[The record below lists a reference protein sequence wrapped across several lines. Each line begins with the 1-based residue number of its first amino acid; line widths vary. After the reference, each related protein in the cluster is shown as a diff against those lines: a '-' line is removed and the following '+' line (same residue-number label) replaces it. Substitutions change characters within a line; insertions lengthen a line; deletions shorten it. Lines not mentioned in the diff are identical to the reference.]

1 MSELVR
7 SAAPRIEL
15 NAATT
20 AWQGEQ
26 TETLRRRAALVFLLL
41 AGLLTLLALLDA
53 FVLHT
58 GAIVTS
64 DISRWYWPLEWF
76 VPASLALAGFVVL
89 RWPDTTSRIEA
100 FVCTVLVVNILVSSW
115 SDAAFLAGSAP
126 TRTNGLVL
134 FVAAVLPWRV
144 KYQAIAAAVSAI
156 GYPLFVLATQ
166 SAIPEVA
173 ASWMQV
179 PEAARDR
186 AVQGAIAAALIAGA
200 SVVVTHVLYSVR
212 SELRKAQ
219 KLGNYVIDRDLGKGG
234 MGQVYVAHHALIRR
248 PTAVKVMNSDPTR
261 SEEMLGRFE
270 REVQLSANLTHPNT
284 ITVYDFGRAADSD
297 TFYYAMEYLEGLD
310 LQRLVDR
317 DGPLPPDRVCYIL
330 RQACGSLGEAHRAGI
345 LHRDIKPSN
354 IFLTERG
361 GMYDFVKV
369 LDFGLAKDIGPVE
382 QELTRAGQ
390 VFGTPLYIAPELARG
405 KSSVEGSADIYSL
418 GCVAFFMLT
427 GKTPFEG
434 GSPYDVVAKHMN
446 VPPEAPSTR
455 TAQDIPAELDE
466 AILRCLGKQP
476 EDRFPDMESL
486 ADALAA
492 IDFDP
497 PWSSDRARAWWLQ
510 HPPATGDRKP
520 PKSNES

>member
-1 MSELVR
+1 MSELIR

-15 NAATT
+15 DSATT

-26 TETLRRRAALVFLLL
+26 TEALSRRAALVFLLL
-41 AGLLTLLALLDA
+41 ASLLSALALLDI
-53 FVLHT
+53 FVLNA
-58 GAIVTS
+58 GAVVTS
-64 DISRWYWPLEWF
+64 EISRWYWPLEWF
-76 VPASLALAGFVVL
+76 VPASLALAGVAVL

-100 FVCTVLVVNILVSSW
+100 FVCAILVMAVLVSAF
-115 SDAAFLAGSAP
+115 SDATFLAGSAP
-126 TRTNGLVL
+126 TRTNGLLL

-144 KYQAIAAAVSAI
+144 RYQAIAAATAALA
-156 GYPLFVLATQ
+156 YPMFVLAARTTV
-166 SAIPEVA
+166 PEVA
-173 ASWMQV
+173 ESWMAV
-179 PEAARDR
+179 PEASRDR
-186 AVQGAIAAALIAGA
+186 AVQGAIAAALVAGA
-200 SVVVTHVLYSVR
+200 SVVVSHVLYSVR
-212 SELRKAQ
+212 TELRKAQ

-234 MGQVYVAHHALIRR
+234 MGHVYVAHHALIRR
-248 PTAVKVMNSDPTR
+248 PTAVKVMNPDPTR

-317 DGPLPPDRVCYIL
+317 DGPLPPARASYIL

-418 GCVAFFMLT
+418 GCVAYFMVT

-434 GSPYDVVAKHMN
+434 GSPYDVVAKHLN
-446 VPPEAPSTR
+446 VPPVAPSTK
-455 TAQDIPAELDE
+455 TDQDIPAELDE
-466 AILRCLGKQP
+466 AILRCLEKQP
-476 EDRFPDMESL
+476 EDRFPNMESL
-486 ADALAA
+486 ADAIAA

-497 PWSSDRARAWWLQ
+497 PWSSARARAWWLQ
-510 HPPATGDRKP
+510 HPPATGDSKP